1 VFLCYFTSF
10 KIKVFSIFIQ
20 RKAIFRKLEE
30 EGKAMDYRQTLNL
43 PKTDFPMKANLAK
56 REPEM
61 LKAWEAEG
69 TYHRLSQK
77 VKGRPKYI
85 LHDGPPYANG
95 NIHIGTALNKILK
108 DFIMKSKSMAGF
120 DSYYVPGWDC
130 HGLPVE
136 HEVEKSL
143 GSKKGELSIVD
154 IRRRC
159 REYAAKFVRIQKEE
173 FKRLGVFGEWEN
185 PYLTMNF
192 EYQATIVKEFGKFLL
207 NGSVYKGKKPV
218 HWCPT
223 CKTALAEAEVKYE
236 DHRSPSIYVKFK
248 MISTPSQSSLLDG
261 EGKGGGDIG
270 EVFPSLK
277 GKPVYVIIWT
287 TTPWTIPAN
296 LAIALH
302 PDFPYVAADVGGEI
316 YILAEGL
323 LEEVMKKF
331 GIKKYQVLEKFSGK
345 KLEGLKARHPFLDRD
360 SMIILAPYVTLDAGT
375 GCVHTAPGHGQ
386 EDYESGVQYGLEIYS
401 PVDNDGRF
409 TQDVPFFAGQF
420 VFDANSAV
428 NKKLAEVGALLK
440 EEPIVH
446 SYPHCW
452 RTNDP
457 IIFRATEQ
465 WFISMEKMGLRRNAL
480 KAINEV
486 NWIPPWGKDRIYG
499 MVQNRPDWCV
509 SRQRAWGIPITVFY
523 CTGCKK
529 PLVNQETISHLVRLF
544 EEKGADIWFEEGTDH
559 LLPEGTRCPECGGKE
574 FTKET
579 DILDV
584 WFDSGVS
591 YAAVLE
597 KRSELE
603 FPASLYLEGSDQ
615 HRGWFHSSLLTSVG
629 TRGRAPY
636 RTVLTHGFVVD
647 GEGKKMSKSAGNVI
661 APDEIID
668 RLGADVL
675 RLWVA
680 AEDYRDDIKIS
691 NEILKRLADSYFR
704 IRNTFRFLLGNLYD
718 FRPEKE
724 RVSYGELH
732 ELDRWALHQLQK
744 LTGKVREAYERFEF
758 HAVYHAVQNFCA
770 VEMSAL
776 YFDILKDRLYT
787 FSSGSRGRKSAQ
799 TLLYEILKTLTCL
812 MAPILSFTAEEVWK
826 FLPEEPGKSESVH
839 LMLFPEVKSEFL
851 DDALTERWERLWEI
865 RALVTKVLE
874 EARKEKVIGLSLD
887 AQVHLYVPEKIF
899 PFLKNYEKDLRSI
912 FIVSSVTL
920 HLAKD
925 AKEVRAEVSP
935 AEGKKCERCW
945 NYEVT
950 VGTHKVHETICHRC
964 VEAIQEGGTKFQA
977 PNNK

>member
-1 VFLCYFTSF
+1 
-10 KIKVFSIFIQ
+10 
-20 RKAIFRKLEE
+20 
-30 EGKAMDYRQTLNL
+30 MDYRTTLNL

-56 REPEM
+56 REPDL
-61 LKAWEAEG
+61 LKAWEAKG
-69 TYHRLSQK
+69 IYRQLSELA
-77 VKGRPKYI
+77 KGRTKYI

-108 DFIMKSKSMAGF
+108 DFIVKSKFMSGF
-120 DSYYVPGWDC
+120 DSHYVPGWDC

-143 GSKKGELSIVD
+143 GSKKGELSIVE
-154 IRRRC
+154 IRKRC
-159 REYAAKFVRIQKEE
+159 RDYAAKFVGIQREE

-192 EYQATIVKEFGKFLL
+192 EYQATIVREFGKFLL
-207 NGSVYKGKKPV
+207 DGSVYKGKKPV

-236 DHRSPSIYVKFK
+236 DHHSSSIYVKFK
-248 MISTPSQSSLLDG
+248 MVSEI
-261 EGKGGGDIG
+261 EK
-270 EVFPSLK
+270 EFPTLQ
-277 GKPVYVIIWT
+277 GKPVSVIIWT

-302 PDFPYVAADVGGEI
+302 PDFTYVAVDVGGEV

-323 LEEVMKKF
+323 SENVMEKF
-331 GIKKYQVLEKFSGK
+331 RIKKYEILEKFSGK
-345 KLEGLKARHPFLDRD
+345 KLEGLKCRHPFLDRD
-360 SMIILAPYVTLDAGT
+360 SLIILASYVTLDAGT

-386 EDYESGVQYGLEIYS
+386 EDYESGVQYGLDIYS
-401 PVDNDGRF
+401 PVDDDGRF
-409 TQDVPFFAGQF
+409 TKDVLFFAGQF
-420 VFDANSAV
+420 VFDANEAV

-440 EEPIVH
+440 EEMMVH

-465 WFISMEKMGLRRNAL
+465 WFISMDKKGLRQNAL
-480 KAINEV
+480 KSINEV
-486 NWIPPWGKDRIYG
+486 TWIPPWGRDRIYG
-499 MVQNRPDWCV
+499 MIENRPDWCV

-523 CTGCKK
+523 CSACKQ
-529 PLVNQETISHLVRLF
+529 PLVNQEIIDEVVHLF
-544 EEKGADIWFEEGTDH
+544 EEKGADIWFEEEAH
-559 LLPEGTRCPECGGKE
+559 RLLPQGTQCAQCGGKD
-574 FTKET
+574 FTKEM

-597 KRSELE
+597 KRNDLE

-636 RTVLTHGFVVD
+636 LSVLTHGFVVD

-661 APDEIID
+661 APEEVINQ
-668 RLGADVL
+668 LGADVL

-680 AEDYRDDIKIS
+680 AEDYKDDIKIS

-704 IRNTFRFLLGNLYD
+704 IRNTYRFLLGNLYD
-718 FRPEKE
+718 FNPERD
-724 RVSYGELH
+724 RVPYPELH
-732 ELDRWALHQLQK
+732 EVDRWALHQLQK
-744 LTGKVREAYERFEF
+744 LVSRVREAYEHFEF
-758 HAVYHAVQNFCA
+758 HIVYHSIQNFCA

-787 FSSGSRGRKSAQ
+787 FSSHSQGRRSAQ
-799 TLLYEILKTLTCL
+799 TALYRILDTLTCL
-812 MAPILSFTAEEVWK
+812 MAPILSFTTEEVWK
-826 FLPEEPGKSESVH
+826 YIPPESGKAKSVH
-839 LMLFPEVKSEFL
+839 LTSFPEVVNEYL
-851 DDALTERWERLWEI
+851 DDALNERWERIWEI
-865 RALVTKVLE
+865 RTVVTKALE
-874 EARKEKVIGLSLD
+874 EARKEKEIGLSLD
-887 AQVHLYVPEKIF
+887 AQVHLHLPEKTYS
-899 PFLKNYEKDLRSI
+899 FLQSYEKDLKSI

-920 HLAKD
+920 HQDKD
-925 AKEVRAEVSP
+925 AKEVQAEVLR
-935 AEGKKCERCW
+935 ADGKKCERCW
-945 NYEVT
+945 NYDVS
-950 VGTHKVHETICHRC
+950 VGHHPDHQAICQRC
-964 VEAIQEGGTKFQA
+964 IEAIQG
-977 PNNK
+977 

>member
-1 VFLCYFTSF
+1 M
-10 KIKVFSIFIQ
+10 
-20 RKAIFRKLEE
+20 E
-30 EGKAMDYRQTLNL
+30 YRHTLNL

-56 REPEM
+56 REPDI
-61 LKAWEAEG
+61 LKAWEAKG
-69 TYHRLSQK
+69 TYRQLSQRA
-77 VKGRPKYI
+77 KGRPKYI

-108 DFIMKSKSMAGF
+108 DFIVKSKFMAGF
-120 DSYYVPGWDC
+120 DSHYVPGWDC

-143 GSKKGELSIVD
+143 GSKKGELSTVE

-159 REYAAKFVRIQKEE
+159 RDYAAKFVGIQREE
-173 FKRLGVFGEWEN
+173 FERLGVFGEWEN

-192 EYQATIVKEFGKFLL
+192 EYQATIVREFGKFLL

-236 DHRSPSIYVKFK
+236 DHRSSSIYVRFK
-248 MISTPSQSSLLDG
+248 MVSEI
-261 EGKGGGDIG
+261 GKN
-270 EVFPSLK
+270 FPGLK
-277 GKPVYVIIWT
+277 GRPVFVIIWT

-302 PDFPYVAADVGGEI
+302 PDFTYVAVDVGGEV

-331 GIKKYQVLEKFSGK
+331 GIKKYEVLEKFPGK
-345 KLEGLKARHPFLDRD
+345 KLEGFKCRHPFLDRD
-360 SMIILAPYVTLDAGT
+360 SLIILASYVTLDTGT

-386 EDYESGVQYGLEIYS
+386 EDYESGVQYGLEVYS
-401 PVDNDGRF
+401 PVDDDGRF
-409 TQDVPFFAGQF
+409 TKDVLFFAGQF
-420 VFDANSAV
+420 VFDANDAV

-440 EEPIVH
+440 EEMMVH

-465 WFISMEKMGLRRNAL
+465 WFISMDKKGLRQNAL
-480 KAINEV
+480 KSINEV
-486 NWIPPWGKDRIYG
+486 TWIPPWGRDRIYG
-499 MVQNRPDWCV
+499 MIENRPDWCV
-509 SRQRAWGIPITVFY
+509 SRQRVWGIPITVFY
-523 CTGCKK
+523 CSACKQ
-529 PLVNQETISHLVRLF
+529 PLVNQETIDHIARLF
-544 EEKGADIWFEEGTDH
+544 EEKGADIWFEEGAHH
-559 LLPEGTRCPECGGKE
+559 LLPKGTQCTQCGGKD
-574 FTKET
+574 FTKEM

-597 KRSELE
+597 KRTELE

-636 RTVLTHGFVVD
+636 RSVLTHGFVVD

-661 APDEIID
+661 APEEVINQ
-668 RLGADVL
+668 LGADVL

-680 AEDYRDDIKIS
+680 AEDYKDDIKIS
-691 NEILKRLADSYFR
+691 SEILKRLADSYFR
-704 IRNTFRFLLGNLYD
+704 IRNTYRFLLGNLYD
-718 FRPEKE
+718 FHPEKD
-724 RVSYGELH
+724 RIPYRELH
-732 ELDRWALHQLQK
+732 EIDQWALHQLQK
-744 LTGKVREAYERFEF
+744 LIARVREAYECFEF
-758 HAVYHAVQNFCA
+758 HTVYHSVQNFCA

-787 FSSGSRGRKSAQ
+787 FSSHSRGRKSAQ
-799 TLLYEILKTLTCL
+799 TALYEILKALTCL

-826 FLPEEPGKSESVH
+826 HLPPEPGKAESVH
-839 LMLFPEVKSEFL
+839 LTSFPEVKSEYL
-851 DDALTERWERLWEI
+851 DDGLNERWERIWEI
-865 RALVTKVLE
+865 RAIVTKALE

-887 AQVHLYVPEKIF
+887 AQIHLHIPEKVF
-899 PFLKNYEKDLRSI
+899 SFLECYEKDLKST

-920 HLAKD
+920 HQAKD
-925 AKEVRAEVSP
+925 EKEVRAEVLR
-935 AEGKKCERCW
+935 ADGKKCERCW
-945 NYEVT
+945 NYDVS
-950 VGTHKVHETICHRC
+950 VGHHPEHRVICQRC
-964 VEAIQEGGTKFQA
+964 VEAIQG
-977 PNNK
+977 

>member
-1 VFLCYFTSF
+1 
-10 KIKVFSIFIQ
+10 
-20 RKAIFRKLEE
+20 
-30 EGKAMDYRQTLNL
+30 
-43 PKTDFPMKANLAK
+43 MKANLAK
-56 REPEM
+56 REPDI
-61 LKAWEAEG
+61 LKMWEAKG
-69 TYHRLSQK
+69 TYSHLTHQAR
-77 VKGRPKYI
+77 GRQKYI

-108 DFIMKSKSMAGF
+108 DFIIKSKYMAGF
-120 DSYYVPGWDC
+120 DSHYVPGWDC

-143 GSKKGELSIVD
+143 GSKKGELSVVE

-159 REYAAKFVRIQKEE
+159 RDYAAKFIGIQREE
-173 FKRLGVFGEWEN
+173 FKRLGVFGEWED

-192 EYQATIVKEFGKFLL
+192 EYQATIVREFGKFLL

-236 DHRSPSIYVKFK
+236 DHRSSSIYVKFK
-248 MISTPSQSSLLDG
+248 MVSEI
-261 EGKGGGDIG
+261 GK
-270 EVFPSLK
+270 EFPSLH
-277 GKPVYVIIWT
+277 GKPVSVIIWT

-302 PDFPYVAADVGGEI
+302 PDFTYVAVDVGGEV

-331 GIKKYQVLEKFSGK
+331 GIKKYEVLEKFPGK
-345 KLEGLKARHPFLDRD
+345 RLEGLRCRHPFLDRD
-360 SMIILAPYVTLDAGT
+360 SLIILASYVTLDTGT

-386 EDYESGVQYGLEIYS
+386 EDYESGVEYGLDIYS
-401 PVDNDGRF
+401 PVDDDGRF
-409 TQDVPFFAGQF
+409 TKDVLFFAGQF
-420 VFDANSAV
+420 VFDANDAV

-440 EEPIVH
+440 EEMYEH

-465 WFISMEKMGLRRNAL
+465 WFISMDKKGLRGNAL

-486 NWIPPWGKDRIYG
+486 IWIPPWGRDRIYG
-499 MVQNRPDWCV
+499 MVENRPDWCV

-523 CTGCKK
+523 CESCKQV
-529 PLVNQETISHLVRLF
+529 LVNQQTIDHIVRLF
-544 EEKGADIWFEEGTDH
+544 EERGADVWFEEQAQR
-559 LLPEGTRCPECGGKE
+559 LLPEGTRCAQCGGKD
-574 FTKET
+574 FIKEM

-597 KRSELE
+597 KRKALE

-636 RTVLTHGFVVD
+636 LSVLTHGFVVD

-661 APDEIID
+661 APEEVINQ
-668 RLGADVL
+668 LGADVL

-680 AEDYRDDIKIS
+680 AEDYKDDIKIS

-718 FRPEKE
+718 FKPEKD
-724 RVSYGELH
+724 RVPYAQLDEM
-732 ELDRWALHQLQK
+732 DRWALHQLQK
-744 LTGKVREAYERFEF
+744 LIARVREAYERFEF
-758 HAVYHAVQNFCA
+758 HTVYHSVQNFCA

-776 YFDILKDRLYT
+776 YFDIL
-787 FSSGSRGRKSAQ
+787 
-799 TLLYEILKTLTCL
+799 
-812 MAPILSFTAEEVWK
+812 
-826 FLPEEPGKSESVH
+826 
-839 LMLFPEVKSEFL
+839 
-851 DDALTERWERLWEI
+851 
-865 RALVTKVLE
+865 
-874 EARKEKVIGLSLD
+874 
-887 AQVHLYVPEKIF
+887 
-899 PFLKNYEKDLRSI
+899 
-912 FIVSSVTL
+912 
-920 HLAKD
+920 
-925 AKEVRAEVSP
+925 
-935 AEGKKCERCW
+935 
-945 NYEVT
+945 
-950 VGTHKVHETICHRC
+950 
-964 VEAIQEGGTKFQA
+964 
-977 PNNK
+977 

>member
-1 VFLCYFTSF
+1 MP
-10 KIKVFSIFIQ
+10 
-20 RKAIFRKLEE
+20 
-30 EGKAMDYRQTLNL
+30 MDYRHTLNL

-61 LKAWEAEG
+61 LAAWETKG
-69 TYHRLSQK
+69 VYHQIIQRA
-77 VKGRPKYI
+77 KGRPKYI

-108 DFIMKSKSMAGF
+108 DFIVKSKFMTGF
-120 DSYYVPGWDC
+120 DSHYVPGWDC

-136 HEVEKSL
+136 HEVEKGL
-143 GSKKGELSIVD
+143 GAKKVVLSVVE

-159 REYAAKFVRIQKEE
+159 REYAAKFVGIQKEE
-173 FKRLGVFGEWEN
+173 FKRLGVFGEWDN

-192 EYQATIVKEFGKFLL
+192 EYQATIVREFGKFLL
-207 NGSVYKGKKPV
+207 DGSVYKGKKPV
-218 HWCPT
+218 YWCPT

-236 DHRSPSIYVKFK
+236 DIHSSSIYVKFK
-248 MISTPSQSSLLDG
+248 MAFTPSQPSPFNR
-261 EGKGGGDIG
+261 KGG
-270 EVFPSLK
+270 

-302 PDFPYVAADVGGEI
+302 PDFTYAAVDVGDEV
-316 YILAEGL
+316 YIVAEGL

-331 GIKKYQVLEKFSGK
+331 GIKKYEVLEKFPGK
-345 KLEGLKARHPFLDRD
+345 KLEGFKARHPFLDRY
-360 SMIILAPYVTLDAGT
+360 SLIILASYVTLDAGT

-386 EDYESGVQYGLEIYS
+386 EDYESGVQYGLEVYS
-401 PVDNDGRF
+401 PVDDDGRF
-409 TQDVPFFAGQF
+409 TRDVLFFAGQF
-420 VFDANSAV
+420 VFDANDAV

-440 EEPIVH
+440 EEMMVH

-465 WFISMEKMGLRRNAL
+465 WFISMDKNGLRQDAL
-480 KAINEV
+480 RAIDEV
-486 NWIPPWGKDRIYG
+486 DWIPPWGRDRIHG
-499 MVQNRPDWCV
+499 MIENRPDWCV

-523 CTGCKK
+523 CSSCKQ
-529 PLVNQETISHLVRLF
+529 PVVTQQVIDHIVRLF
-544 EEKGADIWFEEGTDH
+544 EAEGADIWFEESTNH
-559 LLPEGTRCPECGGKE
+559 LLPRETQCPECGGKD
-574 FTKET
+574 FKKET

-597 KRSELE
+597 KRKDLG

-636 RTVLTHGFVVD
+636 LSVLTHGFVVD

-661 APDEIID
+661 APEEVIN

-680 AEDYRDDIKIS
+680 AEDYKDDIKIS

-704 IRNTFRFLLGNLYD
+704 IRNTYRFLLGNLYD
-718 FRPEKE
+718 FDPEKD
-724 RVSYGELH
+724 RVPYRDLH
-732 ELDRWALHQLQK
+732 EMDRWALHQLQK
-744 LTGKVREAYERFEF
+744 VSAKIREAYERFEF
-758 HAVYHAVQNFCA
+758 HVVYHSVQNFCA

-787 FSSGSRGRKSAQ
+787 FPPGSRGRRSAQ
-799 TLLYEILKTLTCL
+799 TTLSEILKTLALL

-826 FLPEEPGKSESVH
+826 YLRRGPEKDESVH
-839 LMLFPEVKSEFL
+839 LASFPEVKTEYL
-851 DDALTERWERLWEI
+851 DDALNERWERIWEI
-865 RALVTKVLE
+865 RTMVTKALE
-874 EARKEKVIGLSLD
+874 DARKAKVIGLSLD
-887 AQVHLYVPEKIF
+887 AQVVLHIPEKLF
-899 PFLKNYEKDLRSI
+899 SFFGCYEKDLKSI

-920 HLAKD
+920 RQTKD
-925 AKEVRAEVSP
+925 EKEVRAEVLP

-945 NYEVT
+945 NRDLT
-950 VGTHKVHETICHRC
+950 VGQHPEHQTICHRC
-964 VEAIQEGGTKFQA
+964 VEAVKG
-977 PNNK
+977 

>member
-1 VFLCYFTSF
+1 
-10 KIKVFSIFIQ
+10 
-20 RKAIFRKLEE
+20 
-30 EGKAMDYRQTLNL
+30 MDYRHTLNL
-43 PKTDFPMKANLAK
+43 PKTNFPMKANLAK
-56 REPEM
+56 REPDI
-61 LKAWEAEG
+61 LKAWEEKA
-69 TYHRLSQK
+69 TYRQLSQLA
-77 VKGRPKYI
+77 KGRPKYI

-108 DFIMKSKSMAGF
+108 DFIVKSKFMAGF
-120 DSYYVPGWDC
+120 DSHYVPGWDC

-143 GSKKGELSIVD
+143 GSKKEKLSVVE

-159 REYAAKFVRIQKEE
+159 RDYAAKFVGIQREE
-173 FKRLGVFGEWEN
+173 FKRLGVFGEWDN

-192 EYQATIVKEFGKFLL
+192 EYQATIVREFGKFLL

-236 DHRSPSIYVKFK
+236 DHHSISIYVKFK
-248 MISTPSQSSLLDG
+248 MVSAPSHL
-261 EGKGGGDIG
+261 EGKGEGEIGDI
-270 EVFPSLK
+270 FPRLK

-302 PDFPYVAADVGGEI
+302 PDFTYVAVDVADEV
-316 YILAEGL
+316 YILADGL

-331 GIKKYQVLEKFSGK
+331 GIKKYEVLEKFPGK
-345 KLEGLKARHPFLDRD
+345 RLEGFKCRHPFLDRD
-360 SMIILAPYVTLDAGT
+360 SLVILAPYVTLEAGT

-401 PVDNDGRF
+401 PVDDDGRF
-409 TQDVPFFAGQF
+409 TKDVLYFAGQF
-420 VFDANSAV
+420 VFDANDAV

-440 EEPIVH
+440 EEMMVH

-457 IIFRATEQ
+457 VIFRATEQ
-465 WFISMEKMGLRRNAL
+465 WFISMDKMELRQNAM
-480 KAINEV
+480 KSINEV
-486 NWIPPWGKDRIYG
+486 TWIPPWGRDRIYG
-499 MVQNRPDWCV
+499 MIENRPDWCV

-523 CTGCKK
+523 CTACKQ
-529 PLVNQETISHLVRLF
+529 PLVNQGTIDHIVRLF
-544 EEKGADIWFEEGTDH
+544 EKKGADIWFEEGTDH
-559 LLPEGTRCPECGGKE
+559 LLPEGTQCAQCGGKA
-574 FTKET
+574 FSKEM

-591 YAAVLE
+591 HAAVLE
-597 KRSELE
+597 NRADLE
-603 FPASLYLEGSDQ
+603 WPASLYLEGSDQ

-636 RTVLTHGFVVD
+636 LSVLTHGFVVD

-661 APDEIID
+661 APEEVINQ
-668 RLGADVL
+668 LGADVL

-680 AEDYRDDIKIS
+680 AEDYKDDIKIS

-704 IRNTFRFLLGNLYD
+704 IRNTYRFLLGNLYD
-718 FRPEKE
+718 FSPEKD
-724 RVSYGELH
+724 RVPHHELH
-732 ELDRWALHQLQK
+732 EMDRWALHQLQK
-744 LTGKVREAYERFEF
+744 LINRIREAYERFEF
-758 HAVYHAVQNFCA
+758 HTVYHSVQNFCA

-787 FSSGSRGRKSAQ
+787 FSSCSQGRKSAQ
-799 TLLYEILKTLTCL
+799 TALYEILRALTCL

-826 FLPEEPGKSESVH
+826 FLPEGSGREESVH
-839 LMLFPEVKSEFL
+839 LALFPDVQSEYM
-851 DDALTERWERLWEI
+851 DDTLNDRWEQIWEI
-865 RALVTKVLE
+865 RAIVTKALE

-887 AQVHLYVPEKIF
+887 AQVHLHLSEKVF
-899 PFLKNYEKDLRSI
+899 SFLKGYEKDLKSI

-920 HLAKD
+920 HPALTGAKD
-925 AKEVRAEVSP
+925 EKEIRVEVSR

-945 NYEVT
+945 NYDVT
-950 VGTHKVHETICHRC
+950 VGVHKEHQTICQRC
-964 VEAIQEGGTKFQA
+964 VEAIQG
-977 PNNK
+977 

>member
-1 VFLCYFTSF
+1 M
-10 KIKVFSIFIQ
+10 
-20 RKAIFRKLEE
+20 E
-30 EGKAMDYRQTLNL
+30 YRHTLNL

-56 REPEM
+56 REPDI
-61 LKAWEAEG
+61 LKAWEAKG
-69 TYHRLSQK
+69 TYRQLSQRA
-77 VKGRPKYI
+77 KGRPKYI

-108 DFIMKSKSMAGF
+108 DFIVKSKFMVGF
-120 DSYYVPGWDC
+120 DSHYVPGWDY

-143 GSKKGELSIVD
+143 GSKKGELSTVE

-159 REYAAKFVRIQKEE
+159 RDYAAKFVGIQREE
-173 FKRLGVFGEWEN
+173 FERLGVFGEWEN

-192 EYQATIVKEFGKFLL
+192 EYQATIVREFGKFLL

-236 DHRSPSIYVKFK
+236 DHRSSSIYVRFK
-248 MISTPSQSSLLDG
+248 MVS
-261 EGKGGGDIG
+261 EIG
-270 EVFPSLK
+270 EIFPGLR
-277 GKPVYVIIWT
+277 GKPVFVIIWT

-302 PDFPYVAADVGGEI
+302 PDFTYVAVDVGGEV

-331 GIKKYQVLEKFSGK
+331 GIKKYEVLEKFPGK
-345 KLEGLKARHPFLDRD
+345 KLEGFKCRHPFLDRD
-360 SMIILAPYVTLDAGT
+360 SLIIPASYVTLDTGT

-386 EDYESGVQYGLEIYS
+386 EDYESGVQYGLEVYS
-401 PVDNDGRF
+401 PVDDDGRF
-409 TQDVPFFAGQF
+409 TKDVLFFAGQF
-420 VFDANSAV
+420 VFDANDAV

-440 EEPIVH
+440 EEMMVH

-465 WFISMEKMGLRRNAL
+465 WFISMDKKGLRQNAL
-480 KAINEV
+480 KSINEV
-486 NWIPPWGKDRIYG
+486 TWIPPWGRDRIYG
-499 MVQNRPDWCV
+499 MIENRPDWCV
-509 SRQRAWGIPITVFY
+509 SRQRVWGIPITVFY
-523 CTGCKK
+523 CSACKQ
-529 PLVNQETISHLVRLF
+529 PLINQETIDHIARLF
-544 EEKGADIWFEEGTDH
+544 EEKGADIWFEEGAHH
-559 LLPEGTRCPECGGKE
+559 LLPKGTQCTQCGGKD
-574 FTKET
+574 FTKEM

-597 KRSELE
+597 KRTELE

-615 HRGWFHSSLLTSVG
+615 YRGWFHSSLLTSVG

-636 RTVLTHGFVVD
+636 RSVLTHGFVVD

-661 APDEIID
+661 APEEVINQ
-668 RLGADVL
+668 LGADVL

-680 AEDYRDDIKIS
+680 AEDYKDDIKIS
-691 NEILKRLADSYFR
+691 SEILKRLADSYFR
-704 IRNTFRFLLGNLYD
+704 IRNTYRFLLGNLYD
-718 FRPEKE
+718 FHPRKDRIPY
-724 RVSYGELH
+724 RELH
-732 ELDRWALHQLQK
+732 EIDQWALHQLQK
-744 LTGKVREAYERFEF
+744 LIARVREAYECFEF
-758 HAVYHAVQNFCA
+758 HTVYHSVQNFCA

-787 FSSGSRGRKSAQ
+787 FSSHSRGRKSAQ
-799 TLLYEILKTLTCL
+799 TALYEILKALTCL

-826 FLPEEPGKSESVH
+826 HLPPEPEKAESVH
-839 LMLFPEVKSEFL
+839 LTSFPEVKSEYL
-851 DDALTERWERLWEI
+851 DDGLNERWERILEI
-865 RALVTKVLE
+865 RAIVTKALE

-887 AQVHLYVPEKIF
+887 AQIHLHIPEKVF
-899 PFLKNYEKDLRSI
+899 SFLECYEKDLKSI

-920 HLAKD
+920 HQTKD
-925 AKEVRAEVSP
+925 EKEVRAEVLR
-935 AEGKKCERCW
+935 ADGKKCERCW
-945 NYEVT
+945 NYDVS
-950 VGTHKVHETICHRC
+950 VGHHPEHQVICQRC
-964 VEAIQEGGTKFQA
+964 VEAIQE
-977 PNNK
+977 

>member
-1 VFLCYFTSF
+1 
-10 KIKVFSIFIQ
+10 
-20 RKAIFRKLEE
+20 
-30 EGKAMDYRQTLNL
+30 MDYRHTLNL

-61 LKAWEAEG
+61 LEAWGTKG
-69 TYHRLSQK
+69 TYRQLSQRANR
-77 VKGRPKYI
+77 RPKYI

-108 DFIMKSKSMAGF
+108 DFIVKSKSMMGF
-120 DSYYVPGWDC
+120 DSHYVPGWDC

-143 GSKKGELSIVD
+143 GSKKGKLSIVE
-154 IRRRC
+154 IRKRC
-159 REYAAKFVRIQKEE
+159 REYAAKFVGIQKEE

-192 EYQATIVKEFGKFLL
+192 GYQATIVKEFGKFLL

-248 MISTPSQSSLLDG
+248 MISTPSPLEG
-261 EGKGGGDIG
+261 KGKGGGDIG
-270 EVFPSLK
+270 DLFPSLR

-323 LEEVMKKF
+323 LEEAMKKF
-331 GIKKYQVLEKFSGK
+331 GIKKYEVLEKFSGR

-360 SMIILAPYVTLDAGT
+360 SLILLAPYVTLDAGT

-401 PVDNDGRF
+401 PVDDDGRF
-409 TQDVPFFAGQF
+409 TQDVPFFAGQL

-428 NKKLAEVGALLK
+428 NKKLVEVGALLK
-440 EEPIVH
+440 EEMMVH

-465 WFISMEKMGLRRNAL
+465 WFISMDKKGLRENAL
-480 KAINEV
+480 KSINEV
-486 NWIPPWGKDRIYG
+486 TWIPPWGRDRIYG
-499 MVQNRPDWCV
+499 MIENRPDWCV

-523 CTGCKK
+523 CNACKQ
-529 PLVNQETISHLVRLF
+529 PLVNQETIDHVARLF
-544 EEKGADIWFEEGTDH
+544 EEKGADIWFEEGANH
-559 LLPEGTRCPECGGKE
+559 LLPGGTQCPQCGGKD
-574 FTKET
+574 FSKEM

-629 TRGRAPY
+629 TRGCAPY

-661 APDEIID
+661 APDEIIN

-704 IRNTFRFLLGNLYD
+704 IRNSFRFLLGNLYD
-718 FRPEKE
+718 FHPEKE
-724 RVSYGELH
+724 RVPYGELH
-732 ELDRWALHQLQK
+732 EMDRWALHQLQK
-744 LTGKVREAYERFEF
+744 LIARVREAYERFEF
-758 HAVYHAVQNFCA
+758 HAVYHSVQNFCA

-787 FSSGSRGRKSAQ
+787 FASGSPGRKSAQ
-799 TLLYEILKTLTCL
+799 TALDEILKALTCL
-812 MAPILSFTAEEVWK
+812 MAPILPFTAEEVWK
-826 FLPEEPGKSESVH
+826 YLPQEPGKTDSVH
-839 LMLFPEVKSEFL
+839 LTSFPGVKSEYL
-851 DDALTERWERLWEI
+851 DDALNERWERIWEI

-874 EARKEKVIGLSLD
+874 QARKEKVIGLSLD
-887 AQVHLYVPEKIF
+887 AQVHLFLPEKVF
-899 PFLKNYEKDLRSI
+899 PFFECYEKDLKSI

-925 AKEVRAEVSP
+925 EKEVRAEVSP

-945 NYEVT
+945 NYDVT
-950 VGTHKVHETICHRC
+950 VGTHKEHEAICHRC
-964 VEAIQEGGTKFQA
+964 VEAVQGASTKSQA
-977 PNNK
+977 PNTK

>member
-1 VFLCYFTSF
+1 
-10 KIKVFSIFIQ
+10 
-20 RKAIFRKLEE
+20 
-30 EGKAMDYRQTLNL
+30 
-43 PKTDFPMKANLAK
+43 MKANLAK
-56 REPEM
+56 REPDI
-61 LKAWEAEG
+61 LKAWEAKG
-69 TYHRLSQK
+69 TYRQLSQRA
-77 VKGRPKYI
+77 KGRPKYI

-108 DFIMKSKSMAGF
+108 DFIVKSKFMAGF
-120 DSYYVPGWDC
+120 DSHYVPGWDC

-136 HEVEKSL
+136 HEVEKGL
-143 GSKKGELSIVD
+143 GSKKGELSIVE

-159 REYAAKFVRIQKEE
+159 RDYAAKFVGIQREE
-173 FKRLGVFGEWEN
+173 FERLGVFGEWEN

-192 EYQATIVKEFGKFLL
+192 EYQATIVREFGKFLL

-236 DHRSPSIYVKFK
+236 DHRSSSIYVRFK
-248 MISTPSQSSLLDG
+248 MVSEI
-261 EGKGGGDIG
+261 GKN
-270 EVFPSLK
+270 FPGLK
-277 GKPVYVIIWT
+277 GRPVFVIIWT

-302 PDFPYVAADVGGEI
+302 PDFTYVAVDVGGEV

-331 GIKKYQVLEKFSGK
+331 GIKKYEVLEKFPGK
-345 KLEGLKARHPFLDRD
+345 KLEGFKCRHPFLDRD
-360 SMIILAPYVTLDAGT
+360 SLIILASYVTLDTGT

-386 EDYESGVQYGLEIYS
+386 EDYESGVQYGLEVYS
-401 PVDNDGRF
+401 PVDDDGRF
-409 TQDVPFFAGQF
+409 TKDVLFFAGQF
-420 VFDANSAV
+420 VFDANDAV

-440 EEPIVH
+440 EEMMVH

-465 WFISMEKMGLRRNAL
+465 WFISMDKKGLRQNAL
-480 KAINEV
+480 KSINEV
-486 NWIPPWGKDRIYG
+486 TWIPPWGRDRIYG
-499 MVQNRPDWCV
+499 MIENRPDWCV
-509 SRQRAWGIPITVFY
+509 SRQRVWGIPITVFY
-523 CTGCKK
+523 CSACKQ
-529 PLVNQETISHLVRLF
+529 PLVNQETIDHIARLF
-544 EEKGADIWFEEGTDH
+544 EEKGADIWFEEGAHH
-559 LLPEGTRCPECGGKE
+559 LLPKGTQCTQCGGKD
-574 FTKET
+574 FTKEM

-597 KRSELE
+597 KRTELE

-636 RTVLTHGFVVD
+636 RSVLTHGFVVD

-661 APDEIID
+661 APEEVINQ
-668 RLGADVL
+668 LGADVL

-680 AEDYRDDIKIS
+680 AEDYKDDIKIS
-691 NEILKRLADSYFR
+691 SEILKRLADSYFR
-704 IRNTFRFLLGNLYD
+704 IRNTYRFLLGNLYD
-718 FRPEKE
+718 FHPEKD
-724 RVSYGELH
+724 RIPYRELH
-732 ELDRWALHQLQK
+732 EIDQWALHQLQK
-744 LTGKVREAYERFEF
+744 LIARVREAYECFEF
-758 HAVYHAVQNFCA
+758 HTVYHSVQNFCA

-787 FSSGSRGRKSAQ
+787 FSSHSRGRKSAQ
-799 TLLYEILKTLTCL
+799 TALYEILKALTCL

-826 FLPEEPGKSESVH
+826 HLPPEPGKAESVH
-839 LMLFPEVKSEFL
+839 LTSFPEVKSEYL
-851 DDALTERWERLWEI
+851 DDGLNERWERIWEI
-865 RALVTKVLE
+865 RAIVTKALE

-887 AQVHLYVPEKIF
+887 AQIHLHIPEKVF
-899 PFLKNYEKDLRSI
+899 SFLECYEKDLKST

-920 HLAKD
+920 HQAKD
-925 AKEVRAEVSP
+925 EKEVRAEVLR
-935 AEGKKCERCW
+935 ADGKKCERCW
-945 NYEVT
+945 NYDVS
-950 VGTHKVHETICHRC
+950 VGHHPEHRVICQRC
-964 VEAIQEGGTKFQA
+964 VEAIQE
-977 PNNK
+977 

>member
-1 VFLCYFTSF
+1 
-10 KIKVFSIFIQ
+10 
-20 RKAIFRKLEE
+20 
-30 EGKAMDYRQTLNL
+30 MDYRHTLNL
-43 PKTDFPMKANLAK
+43 PNTGFPMKANLAK

-61 LKAWEAEG
+61 LAAWETKG
-69 TYHRLSQK
+69 VYHQILQK
-77 VKGRPKYI
+77 AKGRPKYI

-108 DFIMKSKSMAGF
+108 DFIVKSKFMTGF
-120 DSYYVPGWDC
+120 DSHYVPGWDC

-143 GSKKGELSIVD
+143 GAKKAGLSVVE

-159 REYAAKFVRIQKEE
+159 REYAAKFVGIQKEE
-173 FKRLGVFGEWEN
+173 FKRLGVFGEWDN

-192 EYQATIVKEFGKFLL
+192 EYQATIVREFGKFLL
-207 NGSVYKGKKPV
+207 DGSVYRGKKPV
-218 HWCPT
+218 YWCPT

-236 DHRSPSIYVKFK
+236 DIRSSSIYVKFK
-248 MISTPSQSSLLDG
+248 MTFSPSQPSPFG
-261 EGKGGGDIG
+261 GKGG
-270 EVFPSLK
+270 

-302 PDFPYVAADVGGEI
+302 PDFTYAAVDVGDEV

-323 LEEVMKKF
+323 LEEVMEKF
-331 GIKKYQVLEKFSGK
+331 GIKKYEVLEKFPGK
-345 KLEGLKARHPFLDRD
+345 RLEGFKARHPFLDRD
-360 SMIILAPYVTLDAGT
+360 SVIILASYVTLDAGT

-386 EDYESGVQYGLEIYS
+386 EDYESGVEYGLEVYS
-401 PVDNDGRF
+401 PVDDDGRF
-409 TQDVPFFAGQF
+409 TKDVLFFAGQF
-420 VFDANSAV
+420 VFDANDAV

-440 EEPIVH
+440 EEMMVH

-465 WFISMEKMGLRRNAL
+465 WFISMDKNGLRQNAL
-480 KAINEV
+480 RAIGEV
-486 NWIPPWGKDRIYG
+486 AWIPPWGRDRIHG
-499 MVQNRPDWCV
+499 MIENRPDWCV

-523 CTGCKK
+523 CSACGR
-529 PLVNQETISHLVRLF
+529 PVVNQQVIDHIIRLF
-544 EEKGADIWFEEGTDH
+544 EAEGADIWFEEGTDH
-559 LLPEGTRCPECGGKE
+559 LVPKGTRCPECGGKDFE
-574 FTKET
+574 KET

-597 KRSELE
+597 KRNDLV

-629 TRGRAPY
+629 TRRRAPY
-636 RTVLTHGFVVD
+636 LSVLTHGFVVD

-661 APDEIID
+661 APEEVINQ
-668 RLGADVL
+668 LGADVL

-680 AEDYRDDIKIS
+680 AEDYKDDIKIS

-704 IRNTFRFLLGNLYD
+704 IRNTYRFLLGNLYD
-718 FRPEKE
+718 FNPEKD
-724 RVSYGELH
+724 RVSYRDLH
-732 ELDRWALHQLQK
+732 EMDRWALHQLQK
-744 LTGKVREAYERFEF
+744 VIAKIREAYEQFEF
-758 HAVYHAVQNFCA
+758 HVVYHSVQNFCA

-787 FSSGSRGRKSAQ
+787 FPSRSRGRKSAQ
-799 TLLYEILKTLTCL
+799 TALHEILKALTSL
-812 MAPILSFTAEEVWK
+812 MAPILSFTSEEVWK
-826 FLPEEPGKSESVH
+826 YLPQSPGKAESVH
-839 LMLFPEVKSEFL
+839 LTSFPEVQEEYL
-851 DDALTERWERLWEI
+851 DDALNERWERIWEI
-865 RALVTKVLE
+865 RGIVTKALE
-874 EARKEKVIGLSLD
+874 EARKERVIGLSLD
-887 AQVHLYVPEKIF
+887 AQVILHIPEKLF
-899 PFLKNYEKDLRSI
+899 SFFECYERDLKSI

-920 HLAKD
+920 RQAKD
-925 AKEVRAEVSP
+925 EKEVRAEVLP

-945 NYEVT
+945 NRDVS
-950 VGTHKVHETICHRC
+950 VGQHPEHQTICGRC
-964 VEAIQEGGTKFQA
+964 VEAIKG
-977 PNNK
+977 

>member
-1 VFLCYFTSF
+1 MT
-10 KIKVFSIFIQ
+10 
-20 RKAIFRKLEE
+20 
-30 EGKAMDYRQTLNL
+30 MDYRHTLNL

-61 LKAWEAEG
+61 LAAWETKG
-69 TYHRLSQK
+69 VYHQILK
-77 VKGRPKYI
+77 MAKERPKYI

-108 DFIMKSKSMAGF
+108 DFIVKSKFMTGF
-120 DSYYVPGWDC
+120 NSHYVPGWDC

-143 GSKKGELSIVD
+143 GAKKGDLSVVE
-154 IRRRC
+154 IRRKC
-159 REYAAKFVRIQKEE
+159 REYAAKFVGIQKEE
-173 FKRLGVFGEWEN
+173 FKRLGVFGEWDN

-192 EYQATIVKEFGKFLL
+192 EYQATIVREFGKFLL
-207 NGSVYKGKKPV
+207 DGSVYRGKKPV
-218 HWCPT
+218 YWCPT

-236 DHRSPSIYVKFK
+236 DIHSSSIYVKFK
-248 MISTPSQSSLLDG
+248 MAFTPSQPSPFEG
-261 EGKGGGDIG
+261 KVGTTRNRGKGG
-270 EVFPSLK
+270 E
-277 GKPVYVIIWT
+277 KPVYVIIWT

-302 PDFPYVAADVGGEI
+302 PDFTYAAADVGDEV

-331 GIKKYQVLEKFSGK
+331 GIEKYEVLEKFPGK
-345 KLEGLKARHPFLDRD
+345 RLEGFKARHPFLDRD
-360 SMIILAPYVTLDAGT
+360 SLIILASYVTLDAGT

-386 EDYESGVQYGLEIYS
+386 EDYESGVQYGLEVYS
-401 PVDNDGRF
+401 PVDDDGRF
-409 TQDVPFFAGQF
+409 TRDVLFFAGQF
-420 VFDANSAV
+420 VFDANDAV

-440 EEPIVH
+440 EEMMVH

-465 WFISMEKMGLRRNAL
+465 WFISMDKKGLRQNAL
-480 KAINEV
+480 RAIGEV
-486 NWIPPWGKDRIYG
+486 TWIPPWGKDRIHG
-499 MVQNRPDWCV
+499 MVENRPDWCV

-523 CTGCKK
+523 CSSCKQ
-529 PLVNQETISHLVRLF
+529 PVVNQQVIDHIVRLF
-544 EEKGADIWFEEGTDH
+544 EVEGADIWFEEGTNH
-559 LLPEGTRCPECGGKE
+559 LLPKGTQCPECGGKD
-574 FTKET
+574 FKKET

-597 KRSELE
+597 KRKELG

-629 TRGRAPY
+629 TRGHAPY
-636 RTVLTHGFVVD
+636 LSVLTHGFVVD

-661 APDEIID
+661 APEEVINQ
-668 RLGADVL
+668 LGADVL

-680 AEDYRDDIKIS
+680 AEDYKDDIKIS

-704 IRNTFRFLLGNLYD
+704 IRNTYRFLLGNLYD
-718 FRPEKE
+718 FDPEKD
-724 RVSYGELH
+724 RVPYRDLH
-732 ELDRWALHQLQK
+732 EMDRWALHQLQK
-744 LTGKVREAYERFEF
+744 VIAKIHEAYERFEF
-758 HAVYHAVQNFCA
+758 HVVYHSIQNFCA

-787 FSSGSRGRKSAQ
+787 FPAGSRGRKSAQ
-799 TLLYEILKTLTCL
+799 TALNEILKALACL
-812 MAPILSFTAEEVWK
+812 MAPILSFTSEEVWK
-826 FLPEEPGKSESVH
+826 HLPRGQEKAESVH
-839 LMLFPEVKSEFL
+839 LASFPEVKAEYL
-851 DDALTERWERLWEI
+851 DDALNERWERIWEI
-865 RALVTKVLE
+865 RAIVTKALE
-874 EARKEKVIGLSLD
+874 DARKAKTIGLSLD
-887 AQVHLYVPEKIF
+887 AQVILHIPEKLF
-899 PFLKNYEKDLRSI
+899 SFFECYEKDLKSI

-920 HLAKD
+920 RQAKD
-925 AKEVRAEVSP
+925 EKEVRAEVLP

-945 NYEVT
+945 NRDVS
-950 VGTHKVHETICHRC
+950 VGQHPEHQTICQRC
-964 VEAIQEGGTKFQA
+964 VEAIKG
-977 PNNK
+977 